1 MKKYDCEKNDKQCH
15 NLNKMLKKRK
25 TIIVGE
31 SMYNNIFLHYIAGF
45 LIIFTLLN
53 IRFKKFNILYLLFG
67 GFLGWIYIDMVSYFI
82 HLFMHSDYYESLLN
96 DEDKKSIIDTHHINT
111 LNYSYLNNVE
121 LVMISYPIFL
131 PTLFVLCVYHFIIN
145 KNALQSSFYV
155 GFFICICLL
164 GLMSGYFHKWA
175 HERNHNLL
183 DNSFITYLQDNNII
197 LNGKEHE
204 KHHIHN
210 DGNDNFYYYSLVNGV
225 SHMFIDPLL
234 QKLEK
239 P

>member
-1 MKKYDCEKNDKQCH
+1 
-15 NLNKMLKKRK
+15 
-25 TIIVGE
+25 
-31 SMYNNIFLHYIAGF
+31 
-45 LIIFTLLN
+45 
-53 IRFKKFNILYLLFG
+53 
-67 GFLGWIYIDMVSYFI
+67 
-82 HLFMHSDYYESLLN
+82 
-96 DEDKKSIIDTHHINT
+96 
-111 LNYSYLNNVE
+111 
-121 LVMISYPIFL
+121 
-131 PTLFVLCVYHFIIN
+131 
-145 KNALQSSFYV
+145 
-155 GFFICICLL
+155 
-164 GLMSGYFHKWA
+164 MSGYFHKWA